1 MSREISPLGSGV
13 VSVTFVK
20 AGDAYN
26 VIPDSVELGGTIRR
40 ARNSGDVVKN
50 ISLRPAA
57 TATQLLKISTFCI
70 ICRAL
75 SLDQLL
81 TLQGRV
87 KDMSASVASG
97 FGCNVTVSWR
107 LDEQPLYPPTV
118 NDAASVQFTKE
129 VASG

>member
-1 MSREISPLGSGV
+1 MSSQTRWNWGAQSGEQV
-13 VSVTFVK
+13 VMMQK
-20 AGDAYN
+20 D
-26 VIPDSVELGGTIRR
+26 
-40 ARNSGDVVKN
+40 
-50 ISLRPAA
+50 ISLKPVA
-57 TATQLLKISTFCI
+57 TTAQLLKISTFYI

-75 SLDQLL
+75 SLDQLV

-87 KDMSASVASG
+87 KGMSASVASG

-129 VASG
+129 VAVG